1 MEYAI
6 FKALLFAVALLDGV
20 YLGVLAHGL
29 GHAIMALILTRQSV
43 IVKVGTL
50 GEVVG
55 LSMGRLTLKLGLKG
69 FRYGST
75 SYDRQSESVSRQR
88 LIILGGPLVTLFLTI
103 AFGSSLARFDPW
115 GWIWVALINFFWVK
129 RFLVF
134 DKLQNYFSIFTFYYF
149 SVKATLVTYMARC
162 FFPSLCWLSKS
173 YFKNYAILIIINKHI
188 FYMVKHSR

>member
-6 FKALLFAVALLDGV
+6 FKALLFVVALLDGV

-115 GWIWVALINFFWVK
+115 GWIWVALMGFFVANLRILTVSLWPIAYQAPDGSGEVWKSDMLDLLSLGK
-129 RFLVF
+129 R
-134 DKLQNYFSIFTFYYF
+134 
-149 SVKATLVTYMARC
+149 
-162 FFPSLCWLSKS
+162 
-173 YFKNYAILIIINKHI
+173 
-188 FYMVKHSR
+188 